1 MPKSTLRLALLA
13 LLALPLPA
21 AEVAAPPR
29 LAVVISIDQ
38 LRADYLVR
46 FRPWFVAGGFKRLL
60 EGGSD
65 FQNCHYR
72 HSITQT
78 APGHA
83 SILTGAFAMTH
94 GIVSNEWLDLPSGT
108 MVASVED
115 HATPL
120 VGIAPTELGPASL
133 AHKTGRSPHNLLA
146 TTVGDLLKQRHGAQ
160 SKVFAASNKDR
171 SAILL
176 GGKLADA
183 AYWDERGKM
192 VTSRHY
198 RETLPPWVE
207 AFNAQRLV
215 DATFGRTW
223 ERLLDPAL
231 YDSVQGPDDAPGES
245 AENGFTRTFP
255 KTVTGGKPAITS
267 AFYTA
272 YDNAPFSAEFLG
284 EFAQAAIRE
293 EQLGRHPA
301 TDLLCLSFSQIDAI
315 GHSYGP
321 DSHEVMDSMLRLDRV
336 LASLFECL
344 DREVGL
350 ARCVIVITADHGV
363 MPLPERFAARQPESP
378 SGRVRSADLDT
389 VVKQA
394 LDAAFGPLPERGVW
408 FTRDN
413 AGYHFRPAALAA
425 KKVSPADAA
434 KIVKAALATVPSIA
448 QAFTRAE
455 ILALSAEGDSVTAMM
470 RRSYY
475 APRDRDVVFVLKPNF
490 IAKTVSGTGHGSPY
504 DYDTH
509 VPQVWFGAGVPRGV
523 RPERVG
529 VDNIAPT
536 LAALLGLPPLPQ
548 AQSRALF

>member
-1 MPKSTLRLALLA
+1 MSTLRLALFA
-13 LLALPLPA
+13 LLALPLSA
-21 AEVAAPPR
+21 AEVATPPR

-60 EGGSD
+60 EGGTD

-94 GIVSNEWLDLPSGT
+94 GIVSNEWFDLPSGT
-108 MVASVED
+108 AVASVED
-115 HATPL
+115 PASPL

-133 AHKTGRSPHNLLA
+133 AHKTGRSPKNLLA
-146 TTVGDLLKQRHGAQ
+146 PTVGDLLKQRHGAQ

-183 AYWDERGKM
+183 AYWDERGKF

-198 RETLPPWVE
+198 RATLPPWVE
-207 AFNAQRLV
+207 AFNAQRRV

-223 ERLLDPAL
+223 ERLLAPAI
-231 YDSVQGPDDAPGES
+231 YDSVQGPDDTPGES
-245 AENGFTRTFP
+245 AENGYTRTFP
-255 KTVTGGKPAITS
+255 KTVTGGTPAVS
-267 AFYTA
+267 SKFYTA

-293 EQLGRHPA
+293 EQLGRHAA

-321 DSHEVMDSMLRLDRV
+321 DSHEVMDSVLRLDRV
-336 LASLFECL
+336 LASLFDHL

-363 MPLPERFAARQPESP
+363 MPLAEQLAARRPDEP
-378 SGRVRSADLDT
+378 SGRVRSADLDV

-394 LDAAFGPLPERGVW
+394 LDTAFGPLAEKGVW

-425 KKVSPADAA
+425 KKVSPEDAA
-434 KIVKAALATVPSIA
+434 KIVKSALSTVPSVA
-448 QAFTRAE
+448 QVFTRAE
-455 ILALSAEGDSVTAMM
+455 ILALSPEGDSVTAML

-475 APRDRDVVFVLKPNF
+475 APRDRDVVYVLKPNF
-490 IAKTVSGTGHGSPY
+490 YAKTGSGTGHGSPY
-504 DYDTH
+504 EYDTH
-509 VPQVWFGAGVPRGV
+509 VPQVWFGAGVPRGI

-529 VDNIAPT
+529 VDDIAPT
-536 LAALLGLPPLPQ
+536 LAALLGLPRPPQ
-548 AQSRALF
+548 AQGRALF